1 MHGCQESSTGWVG
14 QEGVGMAKG
23 YSTEP
28 GVYQRQYP
36 NCDLVLQFQM
46 LPWGGEGGDQ
56 VKGT

>member
-14 QEGVGMAKG
+14 QEGVGVAKG

-36 NCDLVLQFQM
+36 NCDLVL
-46 LPWGGEGGDQ
+46 
-56 VKGT
+56 